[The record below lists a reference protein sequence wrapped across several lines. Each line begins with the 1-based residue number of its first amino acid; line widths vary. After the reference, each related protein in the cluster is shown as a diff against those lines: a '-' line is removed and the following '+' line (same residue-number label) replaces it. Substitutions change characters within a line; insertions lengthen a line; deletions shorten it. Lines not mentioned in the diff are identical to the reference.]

1 MKDFSAIKDIHIH
14 WKGQECQ
21 MWSDKL
27 LAKARRQ
34 NFSNVLL
41 GKGKIPKTDE
51 DNTKDSEEGKMSRI
65 PADINELA
73 YTELI
78 LSIDNKTIYGKVA

>member
-1 MKDFSAIKDIHIH
+1 
-14 WKGQECQ
+14 
-21 MWSDKL
+21 
-27 LAKARRQ
+27 
-34 NFSNVLL
+34 L